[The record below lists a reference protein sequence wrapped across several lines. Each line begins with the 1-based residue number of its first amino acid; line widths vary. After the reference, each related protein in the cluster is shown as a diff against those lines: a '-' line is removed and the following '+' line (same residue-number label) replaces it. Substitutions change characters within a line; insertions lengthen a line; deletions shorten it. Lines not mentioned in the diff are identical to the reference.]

1 MKARLLIAATLLVAA
16 GAASAALNAYRTGIS
31 LQQGVRLGDGTV
43 LPAGEYEVE
52 INYKGYGNAAELLFS
67 QKGNLLG
74 RCPAEARGFLA
85 TANQVSE
92 VHVRAWDP
100 AQSKQIVGSSKSG
113 AQPATTAPM
122 GAPAAFSW
130 EKSGFRA
137 GQKGV
142 AAPGSPGMLKL
153 SFDSSHSS
161 AGIIAVL
168 PYVEKGTK

>member
-16 GAASAALNAYRTGIS
+16 GAASAALNPYRTGIS
-31 LQQGVRLGDGTV
+31 LAQGVRLGDGTV
-43 LPAGEYEVE
+43 LPPGAYDVE
-52 INYKGYGNAAELLFS
+52 INYKGFGNAAELLFF
-67 QKGNLLG
+67 QKGNLKG
-74 RCPAEARGFLA
+74 RCPAEARGFPA

-100 AQSKQIVGSSKSG
+100 GPSKQIVGSPAAG
-113 AQPATTAPM
+113 APGTTGPPAD
-122 GAPAAFSW
+122 PAAFSW

-142 AAPGSPGMLKL
+142 ASPGSPGLLKL

-168 PYVEKGTK
+168 PYIEKGTK